1 MTNFSLLNFEGQLKR
16 LIIDSLDSLEL
27 LVNAIEVKIKERKLN
42 LTELYMHDI

>member
-42 LTELYMHDI
+42 LTELYMHNI